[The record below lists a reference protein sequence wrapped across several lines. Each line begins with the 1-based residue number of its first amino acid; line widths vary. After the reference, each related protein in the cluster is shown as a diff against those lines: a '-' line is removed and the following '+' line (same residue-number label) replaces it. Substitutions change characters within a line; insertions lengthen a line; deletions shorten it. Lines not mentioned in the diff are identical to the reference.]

1 MNWFERYP
9 KSQQP
14 TLEEIANFIA
24 SPLWGELCAWAE
36 KTYQIEPKVEHSTCS
51 GAPGWNVKYRKG
63 GRALCTLYPDD
74 GQFIAM
80 VSVGVKEAP
89 EAELLLPTCSDYAAK
104 ALIDHGPW
112 RGSWLAAR
120 RLCRCNPWGGSGY
133 DPPPPPR
140 GSVEPEARK
149 WTCDS

>member
-74 GQFIAM
+74 GAFTAM
-80 VSVGVKEAP
+80 VTVGSKEA
-89 EAELLLPTCSDYAAK
+89 ASADLLLPTFSDYLRELYARTSAFNGARWLMIRVTDPRVLEDVK
-104 ALIDHGPW
+104 TLI
-112 RGSWLAAR
+112 
-120 RLCRCNPWGGSGY
+120 RLRVAPKG
-133 DPPPPPR
+133 
-140 GSVEPEARK
+140 
-149 WTCDS
+149 